1 MNVSIKDVM
10 AWAASEEASDIFVVF
25 GCGITV
31 KVFGRLIEKSQPLT
45 KLDTEQLVKEVF
57 AMANRDITRF
67 VNTGDDDFAVELP
80 GVSRFRVNAY
90 KQKGSMAL
98 TLRLI
103 REGLPDFRKLA
114 IPETIMNIAT
124 KQKGLV
130 LVTGTTGSG
139 KSTTLACLI
148 NAINETRQ
156 GHIITVEDPVE
167 YVHQHKKSVISQ
179 REIQVDTESYLTS
192 LRACLRQAPD
202 VILVGEMRDYETI
215 SVATTAAETGHLV
228 FSTLHTVGAASTIDR
243 IIDVFPAQQQNQIRS
258 QISLILQSVISQQLI
273 PTVDGKVTAAFE
285 IMHANTA
292 VRNLIREGK
301 VFQID
306 NVIATGRNEGMIG
319 MDTSIFELYEKG
331 SITAENAVKYA
342 VQQEAMKRRL
352 DSAGSVKTPT
362 PPQPASSAAAVQTN
376 GTGFFGFGNK

>member
-1 MNVSIKDVM
+1 MNVSLKEIM
-10 AWAASEEASDIFVVF
+10 TWAAGEEASDIFVVF

-31 KVFGRLIEKSQPLT
+31 KVFGRLVEKSEALT
-45 KLDTEQLVKEVF
+45 KADTEELVKEVF
-57 AMANRDITRF
+57 EMAKRDMTRF
-67 VNTGDDDFAVELP
+67 IKTGDDDFAVALP

-114 IPETIMNIAT
+114 IPETIMNLAT

-167 YVHQHKKSVISQ
+167 YVHPHKKSVVSQ
-179 REIQVDTESYLTS
+179 REIEVDTESYLTS

-243 IIDVFPAQQQNQIRS
+243 IIDVFPAEQQNQIRA

-301 VFQID
+301 VYQID
-306 NVIATGRNEGMIG
+306 NVIATGRSDGMIS
-319 MDTSIFELYEKG
+319 MDTSIYELYEKG
-331 SITAENAVKYA
+331 RITAENAIKYA
-342 VQQEAMKRRL
+342 VGQEAMKRRIEGGAPPT
-352 DSAGSVKTPT
+352 SQSVPVN
-362 PPQPASSAAAVQTN
+362 S
-376 GTGFFGFGNK
+376 GGIFGFGNK

>member
-1 MNVSIKDVM
+1 MDLMEVLKF
-10 AWAASEEASDIFVVF
+10 AAEQEASDIFIVA
-25 GCGITV
+25 GGGINV
-31 KVFGRLIEKSQPLT
+31 KVFGKLVIKSDVLSGD
-45 KLDTEQLVKEVF
+45 DTERIVAQLYE
-57 AMANRDITRF
+57 MAGRDMSR
-67 VNTGDDDFAVELP
+67 VRKTGDDDFGLSVP
-80 GVSRFRVNAY
+80 GVSRFRVSAY
-90 KQKGSMAL
+90 RQKGFLSA

-103 REGLPDFRKLA
+103 REGLPDFRKLC
-114 IPETIMNIAT
+114 IPDGIMNLAK

-148 NAINETRQ
+148 NAINETRE
-156 GHIITVEDPVE
+156 GHIITIEDPIE
-167 YVHQHKKSVISQ
+167 YVHPHKKSVVSQ
-179 REIQVDTESYLTS
+179 REIANDTETYLTA

-243 IIDVFPAQQQNQIRS
+243 IIDVFPAAQQNQIRA
-258 QISLILQSVISQQLI
+258 QLSLILQSVISQQLI
-273 PTVDGKVTAAFE
+273 PTVDGKVAAAFE

-306 NVIATGRNEGMIG
+306 NVISMGRQDGMIG
-319 MDTSIFELYEKG
+319 MDTSIAELCQKG
-331 SITAENAVKYA
+331 IISKENAIKYA
-342 VQQEAMKRRL
+342 VSPDAMSRKIM
-352 DSAGSVKTPT
+352 
-362 PPQPASSAAAVQTN
+362 
-376 GTGFFGFGNK
+376 